1 MSEKVLLVTESGD
14 YLTTEA
20 GDYIELYGYPEYSL
34 YVDWNG
40 DGALDLSFNEA
51 DRLLRFTIDRGR
63 DSVIGGSGSGFAALE
78 PGVLNIELDNSD
90 RRYDPWYTAGS
101 LYGNLKP
108 GRKIQFTYLYPLPT
122 PGIQEGIVVQSY
134 TLFTGFITD
143 IRLSG
148 FADTVTITAEDGAGW
163 LRARKPDIALISST
177 GVDTAITAIL
187 ADVDYPFDTNIETG
201 VEALPYYWTSGGSA
215 LDEICALAN
224 SDLGRFAVEAD
235 GTAHFFGRY
244 NSDLVVDI
252 LGEDFIGKDIYLP
265 MPWEYSRTSV
275 EVKAYPVEV
284 GSTDSTVFTLR
295 DKPLV
300 SAGDSIELWADYNF
314 EDVDVPADGVSV
326 GSYTANTSEDG
337 TGSDLTSDF
346 TVTLTAY
353 SRRAKLVI
361 ANANIADGYVTSL
374 SLKGTPIKTNDVVSV
389 KVSTTDAYTLPSEF
403 VFDYGWLS
411 DTNTAATFADVLL
424 AFLSAGHAFP
434 MISLYNNEYKQF
446 YYELEDRIRLKLDTY
461 GIDETFFIHKIS
473 HKNGVMPG
481 EVITQIQF
489 YPMLVSNQTIYLIL
503 DDVDYGKLD
512 TAKLG
517 F

>member
-108 GRKIQFTYLYPLPT
+108 GRKIQFTYNEVT
-122 PGIQEGIVVQSY
+122 AY

-187 ADVDYPFDTNIETG
+187 ADVNYPFDTEIEGG
-201 VEALPYYWTSGGSA
+201 VESLPYFWTSGGSA
-215 LDEICALAN
+215 LDEICGLAK
-224 SDLGRFAVEAD
+224 SDLGRFAVKAD

-244 NSDLVVDI
+244 NSDAVAFSLT
-252 LGEDFIGKDIYLP
+252 EDVIGKDIYLP

-275 EVKAYPVEV
+275 EVRAYPVEV
-284 GSTDSTVFTLR
+284 GSTDSTIFTLR

-300 SAGDSIELWADYNF
+300 SASTSIELWADYNF
-314 EDVDVPADGVSV
+314 EDVDVPADAVSV
-326 GSYTANTSEDG
+326 GSYTANTAKDG

-389 KVSTTDAYTLPSEF
+389 KVSSTDAYALPSEF

-424 AFLSAGHAFP
+424 AFLSAGHAYPTLTVYNFP
-434 MISLYNNEYKQF
+434 MHAF
-446 YYELEDRIRLKLDTY
+446 RFELEQRVRIKLDTY
-461 GIDETFFIHKIS
+461 GIDETFFVHKIS
-473 HKNGVMPG
+473 HKSGVTPLD
-481 EVITQIQF
+481 VTTQVQF
-489 YPMLVSNQTIYLIL
+489 YPMLVSNQNIYLIL

>member
-1 MSEKVLLVTESGD
+1 MSEKVLLVTEAGD

-34 YVDWNG
+34 YADWNG

-108 GRKIQFTYLYPLPT
+108 GRKIQLVAYYGLPT
-122 PGIQEGIVVQSY
+122 GEGFVVNGSI
-134 TLFTGFITD
+134 LFTGFITD
-143 IRLSG
+143 IRVSG
-148 FADTVTITAEDGAGW
+148 FAETVTITAEDGAGW

-244 NSDLVVDI
+244 NSDYAQKLF
-252 LGEDFIGKDIYLP
+252 EEENIGKDIYLP
-265 MPWEYSRTSV
+265 MPWEYARTSV

-284 GSTDSTVFTLR
+284 GSTDSTIFTLR

-300 SAGDSIELWADYNF
+300 SASTSIELWADYNF
-314 EDVDVPADGVSV
+314 EDVDVPADAVSV
-326 GSYTANTSEDG
+326 GSYTANTAEDG
-337 TGSDLTSDF
+337 TGSDITSDV

-361 ANANIADGYVTSL
+361 ANANVADGYITTLV
-374 SLKGTPIKTNDVVSV
+374 LKGTPIKTNDVVSV

-411 DTNTAATFADVLL
+411 DTNTAATFADMLL
-424 AFLSAGHAFP
+424 NFLSAGHAYP
-434 MISLYNNEYKQF
+434 TLTAYNDWTNDFKF
-446 YYELEDRIRLKLDTY
+446 DLEQRARVKFDTY
-461 GIDETFFIHKIS
+461 GIDETFFVHKIS
-473 HKNGVMPG
+473 HKSGASPL
-481 EVITQIQF
+481 EVITTVQL
-489 YPMLVSNQTIYLIL
+489 YPMLISNQTIYLKL
-503 DDVDYGKLD
+503 DSTLYGKLD
-512 TAKLG
+512 TGKLG

>member
-1 MSEKVLLVTESGD
+1 MSTEVLLITEAGD

-20 GDYIELYGYPEYSL
+20 GDYIKLYGYPEYSL
-34 YVDWNG
+34 YVDWDG

-51 DRLLRFTIDRGR
+51 SRLLRFTIDRGR
-63 DSVIGGSGSGFAALE
+63 DSVIGGSGSGFATLE

-90 RRYDPWYTAGS
+90 RRYDPWYAAGS

-108 GRKIQFTYLYPLPT
+108 GRKIQFTYLGMGQPDDPDELT
-122 PGIQEGIVVQSY
+122 AY

-143 IRLSG
+143 IRVSG
-148 FADTVTITAEDGAGW
+148 FAETVTITAEDGAGW

-187 ADVDYPFDTNIETG
+187 ADVNYPFDTEIEGG
-201 VEALPYYWTSGGSA
+201 VESLPYFWTSGGSA
-215 LDEICALAN
+215 LDEICGLAK

-244 NSDLVVDI
+244 NSDSVAFSLT
-252 LGEDFIGKDIYLP
+252 EDVIGKDIYLP
-265 MPWEYSRTSV
+265 MPWEYARTSV
-275 EVKAYPVEV
+275 EVRAYPVEV
-284 GSTDSTVFTLR
+284 GSTDSTIFTLR

-300 SAGDSIELWADYNF
+300 SASTSIELWADYNF
-314 EDVDVPADGVSV
+314 EDVDVPADAVSV
-326 GSYTANTSEDG
+326 GSYTANTAEDG
-337 TGSDLTSDF
+337 TGSDITSDV

-361 ANANIADGYVTSL
+361 ANANIADGYITTLV
-374 SLKGTPIKTNDVVSV
+374 LKGTPIKTNDVVSV
-389 KVSTTDAYTLPSEF
+389 KVSSTDAYALPSEF

-411 DTNTAATFADVLL
+411 DTNTAATFAAVLL
-424 AFLSAGHAFP
+424 NFLSAGHAYPTLTVYNFP
-434 MISLYNNEYKQF
+434 MHAF
-446 YYELEDRIRLKLDTY
+446 RFELEQRVRVRLDTY
-461 GIDETFFIHKIS
+461 GIDETFFVHKIS
-473 HKNGVMPG
+473 HKSGAHPY
-481 EVITQIQF
+481 EVITQVQF
-489 YPMLVSNQTIYLIL
+489 YPMLVSNQNIYLIL
-503 DDVDYGKLD
+503 DDADYGKLD

>member
-108 GRKIQFTYLYPLPT
+108 GRKIQFTYIGLGQPDDPNEVT
-122 PGIQEGIVVQSY
+122 AY

-187 ADVDYPFDTNIETG
+187 ADVNYPFDTEIEGG
-201 VEALPYYWTSGGSA
+201 VESLPYFWTSGGSA

-244 NSDLVVDI
+244 NSDAVAFSLT
-252 LGEDFIGKDIYLP
+252 EDVIGKDIYLP

-275 EVKAYPVEV
+275 EVRAYPVEV
-284 GSTDSTVFTLR
+284 GSTDAVIFTLR

-300 SAGDSIELWADYNF
+300 SANSSIEIWADYNY
-314 EDVDVPADGVSV
+314 EDVDVPADGVFK
-326 GSYTANTSEDG
+326 GAYTANTAEDG
-337 TGSDLTSDF
+337 TGSDITSDV

-389 KVSTTDAYTLPSEF
+389 KVSSTDAYALPSEF

-424 AFLSAGHAFP
+424 AFLSAGHAYPTLTVYNFP
-434 MISLYNNEYKQF
+434 MHAF
-446 YYELEDRIRLKLDTY
+446 RFELEQRVRIKLDTY
-461 GIDETFFIHKIS
+461 GIDETFFVHKIS
-473 HKNGVMPG
+473 HKSGVTPLD
-481 EVITQIQF
+481 VTTQVQF
-489 YPMLVSNQTIYLIL
+489 YPMLVSNQNIYLIL
-503 DDVDYGKLD
+503 DDADYGKLD